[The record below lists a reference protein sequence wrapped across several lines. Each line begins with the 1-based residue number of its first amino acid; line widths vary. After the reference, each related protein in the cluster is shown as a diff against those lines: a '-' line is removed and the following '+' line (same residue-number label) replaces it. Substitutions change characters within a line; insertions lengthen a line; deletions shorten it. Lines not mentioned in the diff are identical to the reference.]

1 MLSTPQPQ
9 KQESPIQGYDFTIA
23 TPDYNN
29 EEKNLLKK
37 NRWNETQ
44 LFLVSTAF
52 VLSDLHNRFG
62 LYLGLAA

>member
-29 EEKNLLKK
+29 KEKKSFK
-37 NRWNETQ
+37 EK
-44 LFLVSTAF
+44 SMK
-52 VLSDLHNRFG
+52 
-62 LYLGLAA
+62 